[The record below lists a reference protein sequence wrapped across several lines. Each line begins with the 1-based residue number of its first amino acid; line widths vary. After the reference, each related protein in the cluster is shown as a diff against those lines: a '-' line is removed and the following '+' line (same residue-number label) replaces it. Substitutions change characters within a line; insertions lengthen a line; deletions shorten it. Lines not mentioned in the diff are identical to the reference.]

1 MARFIEEG
9 FNCSNANKSVLSGI
23 EAVASLMKQGHFYV
37 SRDGI
42 PEKTQNDDVMDAIR
56 YAIYTQHH
64 QMVTISAIKD

>member
-1 MARFIEEG
+1 M
-9 FNCSNANKSVLSGI
+9 
-23 EAVASLMKQGHFYV
+23 MKQGHFYV